1 MLNSKFR
8 IFDSESLK
16 NIHQRVFFSIVVFII
31 FYSLIFFQ
39 IFNIM
44 IFSKYFNKELSKNI
58 IQVKQIENRGKIFDR
73 NGILLASTIKS

>member
-58 IQVKQIENRGKIFDR
+58 IQVKTQNNNYSINFVK
-73 NGILLASTIKS
+73 NN